1 MISVE
6 TPRLSLSCEDVKALE
21 EAFGENESRFCDCT
35 KWNTLLWGEYL
46 SLSLLATARG
56 KVLQREMMDGTPTY
70 TALFPHTSTS
80 ETVAF
85 LRLLAKGNGHPL
97 TLFPLTAKEKDGLLA
112 AYPEAVARTSPDWS
126 DYLYSLSSLALFK
139 GKKYN
144 GQRNH
149 FNRFHANYPDSACLP
164 IDDTTRVATLAF
176 LEAFYREA
184 TLSPAVLAE
193 QKQLFR
199 LVESHPLDGR
209 DGLFGR
215 VVMAEGRAVA
225 MAMAERVG
233 DTLYVHA
240 EKALR
245 DCRGAYQA
253 IVSGM
258 ASLFLDTAVCF
269 VNREEDDGNEG
280 LRTSKLSYHPV
291 EILEKWCV
299 TFPPI
304 P

>member
-1 MISVE
+1 MIPVE
-6 TPRLSLSCEDVKALE
+6 PPMLLPTSDGAKALE
-21 EAFGENESRFCDCT
+21 EAFGQNESRFCDYT
-35 KWNTLLWGEYL
+35 KWNTLLWGEHL
-46 SLSLLATARG
+46 SLSLLATTHG

-70 TALFPHTSTS
+70 TALFPHTFTS

-85 LRLLAKGNGHPL
+85 LRHVAENNGHSL
-97 TLFPLTAKEKDGLLA
+97 TLFPLTAKEKDDLLA
-112 AYPEAVARTSPDWS
+112 ICPEAVADTSPDWS
-126 DYLYSLSSLALFK
+126 DYLYSLSSLAFFK

-149 FNRFHANYPDSACLP
+149 FNRFCAAYPDSACLP
-164 IDDTTRVATLAF
+164 IDDTTREATLAF
-176 LEAFYREA
+176 LEAFYRDT
-184 TLSPAVLAE
+184 TLSPAVAAE
-193 QKQLFR
+193 QKQLFH
-199 LVESHPLDGR
+199 LVESQNLDGT

-215 VVMAEGRAVA
+215 VVMAKGRAVA

-258 ASLFLDTAVCF
+258 ASLFLDTGVCY

-280 LRTSKLSYHPV
+280 LRTSKLSYHPI
-291 EILEKWCV
+291 EILEKWRV
-299 TFPPI
+299 AFPCGK
-304 P
+304 